1 MCFICACFKSRFVI
15 IDVAVA
21 DVVSGGV
28 AVTVGVVVV
37 AFLLF
42 LLVLL
47 ARCVSVSFV
56 PTSPGD
62 CLLVS
67 PLPTSPGGCLLV
79 SPLPTSW
86 RLQKMNTA

>member
-37 AFLLF
+37 AFLL
-42 LLVLL
+42 LLL
-47 ARCVSVSFV
+47 AHCVNVSFV
-56 PTSPGD
+56 PTSP
-62 CLLVS
+62 
-67 PLPTSPGGCLLV
+67 
-79 SPLPTSW
+79 
-86 RLQKMNTA
+86 